1 MIKKAVKGLTAA
13 FAAALLGAAAVYGS
27 FSDSVRVDNHFSV
40 GDVNIELEEFQKKG
54 SILVPYKKN
63 QTILP
68 GERLS
73 KIPRI
78 TNYADPCWIRARID
92 YKNNN
97 QKLEG
102 FCDSMISGISPEWVK
117 RGEYYYYTKVLK
129 QRESVDLFRNVRIP
143 NTWTEAHSGQE
154 LGILIEAEAIQ
165 APNFTP
171 DFSGMSPWGNQKI
184 MACVHE
190 KGKAS
195 SCPSPVQKL
204 SVEFHGEAHKLL
216 AVPGDFFNNLG
227 RAMPGDEFEDT
238 VEVSN
243 TTDQDAEIFFR
254 TQVNSKKK
262 EDRELLK
269 EVGLWIYMDGK
280 PLYQGTL
287 DSPQLSEGHSL
298 GVFSPSKSGRLK
310 FRLSVP
316 KEWDNSYA
324 LRQAEVQWIFSVKEE
339 DTKETEQGQEKIPQ
353 NTKTEAYMAEEKP
366 AVKTGD
372 ESAVEAGVLFLVC
385 SSVAVLGILAVL
397 ICRKGGQSP

>member
-13 FAAALLGAAAVYGS
+13 FAAALLGAVAVYGS

-154 LGILIEAEAIQ
+154 LGILIEAEAI
-165 APNFTP
+165 
-171 DFSGMSPWGNQKI
+171 
-184 MACVHE
+184 
-190 KGKAS
+190 
-195 SCPSPVQKL
+195 
-204 SVEFHGEAHKLL
+204 
-216 AVPGDFFNNLG
+216 
-227 RAMPGDEFEDT
+227 
-238 VEVSN
+238 
-243 TTDQDAEIFFR
+243 
-254 TQVNSKKK
+254 
-262 EDRELLK
+262 
-269 EVGLWIYMDGK
+269 
-280 PLYQGTL
+280 
-287 DSPQLSEGHSL
+287 
-298 GVFSPSKSGRLK
+298 
-310 FRLSVP
+310 
-316 KEWDNSYA
+316 
-324 LRQAEVQWIFSVKEE
+324 
-339 DTKETEQGQEKIPQ
+339 
-353 NTKTEAYMAEEKP
+353 
-366 AVKTGD
+366 
-372 ESAVEAGVLFLVC
+372 
-385 SSVAVLGILAVL
+385 
-397 ICRKGGQSP
+397 